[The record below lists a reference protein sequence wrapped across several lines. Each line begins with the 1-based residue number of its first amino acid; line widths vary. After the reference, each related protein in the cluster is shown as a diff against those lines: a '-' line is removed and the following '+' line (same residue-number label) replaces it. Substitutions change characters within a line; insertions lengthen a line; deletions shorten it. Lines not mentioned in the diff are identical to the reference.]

1 MGLNVLLLINTG
13 WVEKL
18 LFTVITN
25 NNIEMVLQ
33 DDNIESKFVFR
44 IKFRPG

>member
-1 MGLNVLLLINTG
+1 MGLNVSLLINSG

-18 LFTVITN
+18 LFTAITN

-33 DDNIESKFVFR
+33 NDNIESKFVFR
-44 IKFRPG
+44 IKFYPW